1 MDAVS
6 PAPVRAPAHWLAS
19 RAHRTMVGRL
29 VAAIIL
35 GAGLALSI
43 AGDQKADREQGRTLT
58 REQYEKDFE
67 SHRDELLHSDDNT
80 PPALLGVAIVLVV
93 VVFVALFE
101 FTAWLLGFGV
111 GYLDDLLQRRA
122 GHLRSRILDD
132 TDE

>member
-1 MDAVS
+1 MNAVS
-6 PAPVRAPAHWLAS
+6 PAPSRPPAHWLAS
-19 RAHRTMVGRL
+19 RANRTMVGRL

-35 GAGLALSI
+35 GVGLALSV
-43 AGDQKADREQGRTLT
+43 GSDQKADREHGRTLT
-58 REQYEKDFE
+58 RAQYEKDFE
-67 SHRDELLHSDDNT
+67 SHRDELLHSDENT

-111 GYLDDLLQRRA
+111 GYADDLLQRRA
-122 GHLRSRILDD
+122 GQRRSRILDD